1 MPSMIPLSVLDLSPV
16 PEGSDAGQA
25 LRNSAALARHVEQ
38 LGYNRYWM
46 AEHHNMPGI
55 ASAATA
61 VALAHVAHGT
71 TRIRIGAGG
80 IMLPNHAPL
89 TVAEQFGTLASLY
102 PGRVDLGLGRA
113 PGTDQVTAHALRRTL
128 QGDVDSF
135 PQDVMELMA
144 YFRPAQPGQRVQ
156 AVPGAG
162 LEVPV
167 WILGSSTYGAQL
179 AAALGLPYAFAS
191 HFAPA
196 AMHDAIAI
204 YRERFRPSGHIE
216 KPHVMIGVNLHA
228 APTDEEARFLFSS
241 HQQSFVNLRSGR
253 PGKLPA
259 PKEGF
264 YESLDPHAR
273 AMIDHS
279 LACTIVGG
287 PDAVRRGLR
296 DIIER
301 TGADELMLTGH
312 IHDPEARKRSYAIMA
327 EVAASQPVA
336 A

>member
-253 PGKLPA
+253 PGKLPT

-312 IHDPEARKRSYAIMA
+312 IHHPEARKRSYAIMA

>member
-1 MPSMIPLSVLDLSPV
+1 MTPLSVLDLSPI

-25 LRNSAALARHVEQ
+25 IRNSADLARHAES
-38 LGYNRYWM
+38 LGYTRYWM

-55 ASAATA
+55 ASAATS

-80 IMLPNHAPL
+80 VMLPNHAPL
-89 TVAEQFGTLASLY
+89 AIAEQFGTLAALH

-113 PGTDQVTAHALRRTL
+113 PGSDQITNHALRRTL
-128 QGDVDSF
+128 QGDVDGF

-144 YFRPAQPGQRVQ
+144 YFRAAQPGQRIQ

-162 LEVPV
+162 LEVPL
-167 WILGSSTYGAQL
+167 WILGSSLYGAQL

-191 HFAPA
+191 HFAPD
-196 AMHDAIAI
+196 AMEQAVEI

-216 KPHVMIGVNLHA
+216 RPHVMLGVNVHA
-228 APTDEEARFLFSS
+228 AETEEEARLLFSS
-241 HQQSFVNLRSGR
+241 HQQAFINLRSGR

-259 PKEGF
+259 PKAGF

-273 AMIDHS
+273 AMIDRS
-279 LACTIVGG
+279 LACTVVGD
-287 PDAVRRGLR
+287 PATVRAGLR
-296 DIIER
+296 DFAAR
-301 TGADELMLTGH
+301 TGADELMVTGQ
-312 IHDPEARKRSYAIMA
+312 IHDPAARQRSYAIAAGAMERVA
-327 EVAASQPVA
+327 VAA
-336 A
+336 

>member
-16 PEGSDAGQA
+16 PDGSDAGQA
-25 LRNSAALARHVEQ
+25 LRNSAELARHVER

-144 YFRPAQPGQRVQ
+144 YFRPVQPGQRVQ

-162 LEVPV
+162 LDVPV

>member
-1 MPSMIPLSVLDLSPV
+1 MIPLSVLDLSPV